1 MKMVV
6 VSIGNVDKDD
16 LEAIAPTWSS
26 DTGVTPLN
34 STKETT
40 KLSPML
46 VNAISSVTGNRFL
59 KKLFRKINGYYP

>member
-46 VNAISSVTGNRFL
+46 VNAISSVTGNR
-59 KKLFRKINGYYP
+59 